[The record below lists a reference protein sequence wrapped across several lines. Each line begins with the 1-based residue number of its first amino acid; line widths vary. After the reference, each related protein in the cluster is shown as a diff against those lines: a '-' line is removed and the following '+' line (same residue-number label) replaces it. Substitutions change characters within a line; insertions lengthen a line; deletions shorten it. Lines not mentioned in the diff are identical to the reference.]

1 MPMNALNGTRPKS
14 PYTNGLTTANNSAKS
29 KSISSENFR
38 SFPSKEKRKEIYVE
52 EFKNRLGLSNEGIS
66 KGSDKSEIINPQM
79 NRFEKT
85 ASNVTQTSASNY
97 INSLSVDKRMRLNG
111 NPSDPSNDLTNNSS
125 NLSSNKQREN
135 RNNRNKDLLP
145 KSNSNLM
152 NAKRELDQE
161 IEPQEP
167 ASSKKLKTENVS
179 VSRTF
184 WEPNW
189 TINYVMLIQ
198 SIFQNQIELKEA
210 PFVAA
215 ASTMTEPEFL
225 GFAEPGTS
233 VVLEGAVLDEIEGN

>member
-1 MPMNALNGTRPKS
+1 M
-14 PYTNGLTTANNSAKS
+14 
-29 KSISSENFR
+29 
-38 SFPSKEKRKEIYVE
+38 
-52 EFKNRLGLSNEGIS
+52 GLSNEGIS

-111 NPSDPSNDLTNNSS
+111 NPSDPSNDSTNNSS

-152 NAKRELDQE
+152 NAKREVDQE

-179 VSRTF
+179 VSKTF

-198 SIFQNQIELKEA
+198 SIFQNQIELKGA
-210 PFVAA
+210 PIVAA